1 MCQHALRLLNEY
13 HIENISYLFF
23 HHLMYSWKLEKTVTS
38 SEGIAFRPDE
48 NGGKGHLFISSN
60 TIKLEG
66 ASTKEVSLVHVFD
79 VPAIDGLL
87 ETTLYP
93 LYHLNEKLMYDD
105 SDGKIGAMQIFE
117 GILYVMYDNARIIR
131 GFNLTSG
138 VIVSDI
144 KLPRVGYSKGKFDKQ
159 WEGMHMERV
168 TNAFSTSL
176 GTEFSITSS
185 LRGTAASSSSSSSA
199 GESQIIMHLTLDS
212 PPEIWTFAMNT
223 ANGEELSF
231 PKCAVAK

>member
-1 MCQHALRLLNEY
+1 
-13 HIENISYLFF
+13 
-23 HHLMYSWKLEKTVTS
+23 MYSWKLEKTVTS

-168 TNAFSTSL
+168 TNASRTSL
-176 GTEFSITSS
+176 STEFSVTGS
-185 LRGTAASSSSSSSA
+185 LRGTAASSSSISA
-199 GESQIIMHLTLDS
+199 GEDQIIMHLTLDS